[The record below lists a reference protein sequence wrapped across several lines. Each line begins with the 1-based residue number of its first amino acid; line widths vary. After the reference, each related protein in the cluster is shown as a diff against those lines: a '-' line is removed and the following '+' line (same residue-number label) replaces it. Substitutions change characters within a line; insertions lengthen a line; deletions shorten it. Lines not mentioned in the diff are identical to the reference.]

1 MGGGVKAL
9 FDLAGKPLLQHVIDR
24 LAPQVGQLMLSVEIA
39 TGEFETFGL
48 VQVPDPEPGSKGPLG
63 GLAAALRHLEDSD
76 EQWLLLVPCDAPF
89 LPPDLARKLLQ
100 KAKSERTKVAV
111 ASYGSELQP
120 TFSLWHRDLRD
131 VLERAVN
138 EDRMAGFKQFL
149 HGRPF
154 SVVDWAV
161 SPLNPFFNINDPS
174 ALEDA
179 RKMMSKQ
186 TGTKA

>member
-1 MGGGVKAL
+1 MGGSVKAL
-9 FDLAGKPLLQHVIDR
+9 LDLAGKPLLQHVIDR
-24 LAPQVGQLMLSVEIA
+24 LAPQVGQLILSVETI
-39 TGEFETFGL
+39 TGEFEPFGL
-48 VQVPDPEPGSKGPLG
+48 IQVPDPEPGSNGPLG
-63 GLAAALRHLEDSD
+63 GLAAALCCIEDSK

-89 LPPDLARKLLQ
+89 LPPDLAQKLLQ
-100 KAKSERTKVAV
+100 TAGSECTKVAV
-111 ASYGSELQP
+111 ASYRSELQP

-131 VLERAVN
+131 DLHRAVD
-138 EDRMAGFKQFL
+138 EDRMAGFKQYL
-149 HGRPF
+149 RGRPF
-154 SVVDWAV
+154 SVVDWPV